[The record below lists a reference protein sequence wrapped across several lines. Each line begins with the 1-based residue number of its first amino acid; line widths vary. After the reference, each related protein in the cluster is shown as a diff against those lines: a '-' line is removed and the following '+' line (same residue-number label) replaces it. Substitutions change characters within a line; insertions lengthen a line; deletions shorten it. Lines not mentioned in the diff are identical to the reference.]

1 MSAPPGWVVPPQWKR
16 RWGVT
21 MKRWGLAWCVIFPL
35 VSFAG
40 YFGADHYWPIHGYSE
55 TATNMG
61 AELAG
66 YMLGYLVWFAWW
78 LDHLLARFGARTV
91 LISHAA
97 AAAMLDVIATGSNSG
112 NAMPWLPAWYLPVI
126 SLVVTPLAYLF
137 AQRVKDSF
145 APTSAP
151 TSTVDAGP
159 WAPPPL

>member
-97 AAAMLDVIATGSNSG
+97 AAAMLDVIATSSNSG
-112 NAMPWLPAWYLPVI
+112 NAMPWLPAWYLPAI

-145 APTSAP
+145 APTS
-151 TSTVDAGP
+151 TVDAGP